1 MPPPKDTDTKREAF
15 RALHRDGC
23 FILPNPWDVGSARY
37 LVHLGFKALATTSSG
52 SAWSAGRADEHLD
65 VERILSH
72 LATMV
77 EAVDVP
83 VNADFED
90 GHADDLDG
98 LMANVRRACETGI
111 AGLSIED
118 TQSEPVR
125 TVRDFDDSVARLRAA
140 RQAIDADGGGML
152 LIGRADGFIADR
164 PDLDD
169 VLRRLSAFAEA
180 GADCLYAPGLTT
192 EDQVTAVVRAVAP
205 KPVNVLV
212 SKPGFTVAG
221 LAALGVRRI
230 SLGGALARTAWGGFM
245 AAAEEMATHGTFENL
260 AHAANGGTLNA
271 LMSDD

>member
-1 MPPPKDTDTKREAF
+1 MTAPKDTEAKRRSF
-15 RALHRDGC
+15 RDLHREGC

-37 LVHLGFKALATTSSG
+37 LAHLGFKALATTSSG

-65 VERILSH
+65 VESILSH

-77 EAVDVP
+77 ETVDVP

-90 GHADDLDG
+90 GHADDIDG
-98 LMANVRRACETGI
+98 VITNVRRACQTGI

-118 TQSEPVR
+118 TQTGPVR
-125 TVRDFDDSVARLRAA
+125 TVRSFDDSVARLRAA
-140 RQAIDADGGGML
+140 REAIDTEGGGVL

-169 VLRRLSAFAEA
+169 VLRRLTAFAEA

-192 EDQVTAVVRAVAP
+192 EDQVAAVVRAVAP

-230 SLGGALARTAWGGFM
+230 SLGGALARAAWGGFM
-245 AAAEEMATHGTFENL
+245 AAAQEMADHGTFEHL
-260 AHAANGGTLNA
+260 AHAANGAELNA
-271 LMSDD
+271 LMSDT